1 MATAKKAAAKKTTDS
16 SNSSTKAEAPGAAD
30 MLNPMKNLKAMTDRL
45 QELNLTGGASKL
57 LESGQKDLQA
67 LMQANEKSYQ
77 GLQTVVQR
85 QTEMIKSAITEWQTA
100 AKEMP
105 GKDPKANLAKLDE
118 LGRQSFQRAIDDIKE
133 LANLA
138 AKSQADAFELVRQRI
153 QANVDEVTKM
163 LKPKSGVFGGSGGR
177 PGTALLKS
185 GIPPQIAHLVF
196 SCRNPPP
203 PHLRDHFPP

>member
-1 MATAKKAAAKKTTDS
+1 MATAKKAAAKKTTT
-16 SNSSTKAEAPGAAD
+16 SSTASEKKAAPTAAD
-30 MLNPMKNLKAMTDRL
+30 MLNPLKGMADRL
-45 QELNLTGGASKL
+45 QDLNLTGGAGKL
-57 LESGQKDLQA
+57 LESGRKDLAA

-85 QTEMIKSAITEWQTA
+85 QTEMIKSAIAEWQTA

-138 AKSQADAFELVRQRI
+138 AKSQADAFDVVRQRI

-163 LKPKSGVFGGSGGR
+163 LQRK
-177 PGTALLKS
+177 
-185 GIPPQIAHLVF
+185 Q
-196 SCRNPPP
+196 
-203 PHLRDHFPP
+203 

>member
-16 SNSSTKAEAPGAAD
+16 STETEAPGAAD

-85 QTEMIKSAITEWQTA
+85 QTEMIKSAIAEWQTA

-105 GKDPKANLAKLDE
+105 GKDPKANLANLAKLDE

-153 QANVDEVTKM
+153 QSNVDEVTKM
-163 LKPKSGVFGGSGGR
+163 LKRK
-177 PGTALLKS
+177 
-185 GIPPQIAHLVF
+185 
-196 SCRNPPP
+196 
-203 PHLRDHFPP
+203 

>member
-1 MATAKKAAAKKTTDS
+1 MATAKKASAKKTTASSTDS
-16 SNSSTKAEAPGAAD
+16 SGTGASSPDAAD
-30 MLNPMKNLKAMTDRL
+30 MLNPLKNLKAMTDRL

-67 LMQANEKSYQ
+67 LVQANEKSYQ

-85 QTEMIKSAITEWQTA
+85 QTEMIKNAIAEWQTA

-153 QANVDEVTKM
+153 QANMDEVTKM
-163 LKPKSGVFGGSGGR
+163 LKRK
-177 PGTALLKS
+177 
-185 GIPPQIAHLVF
+185 
-196 SCRNPPP
+196 
-203 PHLRDHFPP
+203 

>member
-1 MATAKKAAAKKTTDS
+1 MATAKKAAAKKTTAS
-16 SNSSTKAEAPGAAD
+16 SSTASAKTAMPTAAD
-30 MLNPMKNLKAMTDRL
+30 MLNPLKGMADKL
-45 QELNLTGGASKL
+45 QNLNLTGGAGKL
-57 LESGQKDLQA
+57 LESGRKDLAA

-100 AKEMP
+100 AKAMP
-105 GKDPKANLAKLDE
+105 GKDPKENLAKLDE

-138 AKSQADAFELVRQRI
+138 AKSQADAFDVVRQRI

-163 LKPKSGVFGGSGGR
+163 LQRK
-177 PGTALLKS
+177 
-185 GIPPQIAHLVF
+185 
-196 SCRNPPP
+196 
-203 PHLRDHFPP
+203 

>member
-1 MATAKKAAAKKTTDS
+1 MATAKKAAAKKTTAS
-16 SNSSTKAEAPGAAD
+16 SSTRTTPDAAD
-30 MLNPMKNLKAMTDRL
+30 MLDPMKNLKAMTDRL
-45 QELNLTGGASKL
+45 QDLNLTGGASKL

-67 LMQANEKSYQ
+67 LMQANQKSYQ

-85 QTEMIKSAITEWQTA
+85 QTEMIKSAIAEWQTA

-105 GKDPKANLAKLDE
+105 GKDAKANLAKLDE

-153 QANVDEVTKM
+153 QANVDEVTK
-163 LKPKSGVFGGSGGR
+163 
-177 PGTALLKS
+177 LLQRK
-185 GIPPQIAHLVF
+185 
-196 SCRNPPP
+196 
-203 PHLRDHFPP
+203 

>member
-16 SNSSTKAEAPGAAD
+16 SNNSSTKTEAPGAAD

-85 QTEMIKSAITEWQTA
+85 QTEMIKNAIAEWQTA

-105 GKDPKANLAKLDE
+105 GKDPKANFAKLDE

-163 LKPKSGVFGGSGGR
+163 LKRK
-177 PGTALLKS
+177 
-185 GIPPQIAHLVF
+185 
-196 SCRNPPP
+196 
-203 PHLRDHFPP
+203 

>member
-16 SNSSTKAEAPGAAD
+16 SNNSSTKAEAPGAAD

-45 QELNLTGGASKL
+45 QELNLTGGAGKL

-85 QTEMIKSAITEWQTA
+85 QTEMIKSAIAEWQTA

-118 LGRQSFQRAIDDIKE
+118 LGRQSFQRAVDDIKE

-163 LKPKSGVFGGSGGR
+163 LKRK
-177 PGTALLKS
+177 
-185 GIPPQIAHLVF
+185 
-196 SCRNPPP
+196 
-203 PHLRDHFPP
+203 

>member
-138 AKSQADAFELVRQRI
+138 AKSQADAFDVVRQRI

-163 LKPKSGVFGGSGGR
+163 LQRK
-177 PGTALLKS
+177 
-185 GIPPQIAHLVF
+185 Q
-196 SCRNPPP
+196 
-203 PHLRDHFPP
+203 

>member
-1 MATAKKAAAKKTTDS
+1 MATAKKAAAKKTAAS
-16 SNSSTKAEAPGAAD
+16 SSTSSAKAAAPSAAD
-30 MLNPMKNLKAMTDRL
+30 MLNPMKNLKGMADRL
-45 QELNLTGGASKL
+45 QELNLTGGAGKL
-57 LESGQKDLQA
+57 LESGRKDLQA

-105 GKDPKANLAKLDE
+105 GKDAKANLAKLDE

-138 AKSQADAFELVRQRI
+138 AKSQADAFDVVRQRI
-153 QANVDEVTKM
+153 QSNVDEVTKM
-163 LKPKSGVFGGSGGR
+163 LQRK
-177 PGTALLKS
+177 
-185 GIPPQIAHLVF
+185 
-196 SCRNPPP
+196 
-203 PHLRDHFPP
+203 

>member
-45 QELNLTGGASKL
+45 QELNLTGGAGKL

-85 QTEMIKSAITEWQTA
+85 QTEMIKSAIAEWQTA

-118 LGRQSFQRAIDDIKE
+118 LGRQSFQRAVDDIKE
-133 LANLA
+133 LATLA
-138 AKSQADAFELVRQRI
+138 AKSQADAFDVVRQRI
-153 QANVDEVTKM
+153 QANVDEVTK
-163 LKPKSGVFGGSGGR
+163 
-177 PGTALLKS
+177 LLQRK
-185 GIPPQIAHLVF
+185 
-196 SCRNPPP
+196 
-203 PHLRDHFPP
+203 

>member
-1 MATAKKAAAKKTTDS
+1 MATAKKAAAKKTTAS
-16 SNSSTKAEAPGAAD
+16 SSSTASAKTAMPTAAD
-30 MLNPMKNLKAMTDRL
+30 MLNPLKGMADKL
-45 QELNLTGGASKL
+45 QNLNLTGGAGKL
-57 LESGQKDLQA
+57 LESGRKDLAA

-100 AKEMP
+100 AKAMP
-105 GKDPKANLAKLDE
+105 GKDPKENLAKLDE

-138 AKSQADAFELVRQRI
+138 AKSQADAFDVVRQRI

-163 LKPKSGVFGGSGGR
+163 LQRK
-177 PGTALLKS
+177 
-185 GIPPQIAHLVF
+185 
-196 SCRNPPP
+196 
-203 PHLRDHFPP
+203 

>member
-1 MATAKKAAAKKTTDS
+1 MATAKKAAAKKTTAS
-16 SNSSTKAEAPGAAD
+16 SSTKEAPNAAE
-30 MLNPMKNLKAMTDRL
+30 MLNPLKNLKAMTDRL
-45 QELNLTGGASKL
+45 QDLNLTGGASKL

-85 QTEMIKSAITEWQTA
+85 QTEMIKSAIAEWQTA

-105 GKDPKANLAKLDE
+105 GKDAKANLAKLDE

-163 LKPKSGVFGGSGGR
+163 LQRK
-177 PGTALLKS
+177 
-185 GIPPQIAHLVF
+185 
-196 SCRNPPP
+196 
-203 PHLRDHFPP
+203 

>member
-1 MATAKKAAAKKTTDS
+1 MATAKKAAAKKTTAS
-16 SNSSTKAEAPGAAD
+16 SSARAAPDAVD
-30 MLNPMKNLKAMTDRL
+30 MLDPLKNLKAMTDRL
-45 QELNLTGGASKL
+45 QDLNLTGGASKL

-67 LMQANEKSYQ
+67 LMQANQKSYQ

-85 QTEMIKSAITEWQTA
+85 QTEMIKSAIAEWQTA

-105 GKDPKANLAKLDE
+105 GKDAKANLAKLDE

-153 QANVDEVTKM
+153 QANVDEVTK
-163 LKPKSGVFGGSGGR
+163 
-177 PGTALLKS
+177 LLQRK
-185 GIPPQIAHLVF
+185 
-196 SCRNPPP
+196 
-203 PHLRDHFPP
+203 